1 MRILRH
7 RAVISLIGVAALS
20 GGMLA
25 ACGDDDD
32 TASTSTVAE
41 APTTTAPAATTTMA
55 VVVTAAGAATTEG
68 AGPATEARDRRC
80 GDGSTRLGCRGRGAR
95 RRDRGGPGHASRGDL
110 RARVRPRPRRGVTG
124 SSAPESS
131 LPSEVCADSEA
142 LRDSVAQLRGFDIR
156 TQRLTALPGYLTDIK
171 DSLAA
176 LRTSGG
182 AALQPAVNDLKTSID
197 DLSTAIENGAVRGV
211 VSAVSAVVSSAQ
223 TLLGQI
229 TDGPCP
235 TVSSSIPAD
244 TTPTST
250 S

>member
-1 MRILRH
+1 M
-7 RAVISLIGVAALS
+7 
-20 GGMLA
+20 
-25 ACGDDDD
+25 
-32 TASTSTVAE
+32 
-41 APTTTAPAATTTMA
+41 
-55 VVVTAAGAATTEG
+55 TE
-68 AGPATEARDRRC
+68 
-80 GDGSTRLGCRGRGAR
+80 
-95 RRDRGGPGHASRGDL
+95 
-110 RARVRPRPRRGVTG
+110 
-124 SSAPESS
+124 SSAPGSS

-197 DLSTAIENGAVRGV
+197 DLSTAVENGAVRGV

-244 TTPTST
+244 TTPAST

>member
-1 MRILRH
+1 MY
-7 RAVISLIGVAALS
+7 IGIGGAPEGVLAAAALRCI
-20 GGMLA
+20 GGQMQ
-25 ACGDDDD
+25 
-32 TASTSTVAE
+32 
-41 APTTTAPAATTTMA
+41 
-55 VVVTAAGAATTEG
+55 
-68 AGPATEARDRRC
+68 
-80 GDGSTRLGCRGRGAR
+80 TRLII
-95 RRDRGGPGHASRGDL
+95 
-110 RARVRPRPRRGVTG
+110 
-124 SSAPESS
+124 
-131 LPSEVCADSEA
+131 DSEA

-197 DLSTAIENGAVRGV
+197 DLTTAIENGAVRGMI
-211 VSAVSAVVSSAQ
+211 SAVSAVVSSAQ

-244 TTPTST
+244 TTPAST